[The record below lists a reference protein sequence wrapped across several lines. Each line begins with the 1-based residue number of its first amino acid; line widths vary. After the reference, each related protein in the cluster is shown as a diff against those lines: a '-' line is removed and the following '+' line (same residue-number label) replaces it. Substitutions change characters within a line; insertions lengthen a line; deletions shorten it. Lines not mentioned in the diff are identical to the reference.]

1 MSNVKSKLQV
11 KIAAI
16 LQHQVYESKIK
27 HYIEPFAGDHIV
39 ADKIVCEHRLVVAP
53 NGKAADE
60 LQAIMPDVLV
70 GCGGYA
76 DLRLPPTS
84 SALIYCDVTSTTPDD
99 DFWLWCR
106 QRSADNHKV
115 FILAAAAP
123 TDFALIWCGRG
134 KNIKLH
140 TYGGTQWQK

>member
-1 MSNVKSKLQV
+1 MQTAENKTKAE
-11 KIAAI
+11 ITAI
-16 LQHQVYESKIK
+16 LQRHIYEGNIK
-27 HYIEPFAGDHIV
+27 HHIEPFTGKYIV
-39 ADKIVCEHRLVVAP
+39 ADKIICEHRLVVAP

-60 LQAIMPDVLV
+60 LQAI
-70 GCGGYA
+70 
-76 DLRLPPTS
+76 
-84 SALIYCDVTSTTPDD
+84 ALIYCDVTSTTPDD

>member
-1 MSNVKSKLQV
+1 MQTAENKTKTE
-11 KIAAI
+11 IAAI
-16 LQHQVYESKIK
+16 LQRHIYEGNIK
-27 HYIEPFAGDHIV
+27 HHIEPFAGKYIV
-39 ADKIVCEHRLVVAP
+39 ADKIICEHRLVVAP

-106 QRSADNHKV
+106 QRTADNHKV

-123 TDFALIWCGRG
+123 TDFTPIWRGRG

>member
-1 MSNVKSKLQV
+1 MQTAENKTKAE
-11 KIAAI
+11 IAAI
-16 LQHQVYESKIK
+16 LQRHIYEGNIK
-27 HYIEPFAGDHIV
+27 HHIEPFAGKYIV
-39 ADKIVCEHRLVVAP
+39 ADKIICEHRLVVAP

-60 LQAIMPDVLV
+60 LQAIMPDVLA

-84 SALIYCDVTSTTPDD
+84 SALIYCAVTSTTPDD

-106 QRSADNHKV
+106 QRAADNHKV

-123 TDFALIWCGRG
+123 TDFTSIWRGRG